1 MLNGKFFDTTEVS
14 KMFAGFTF
22 PGFDV
27 EALMATQRKNLEAF
41 TQANQLAVAGFQ
53 ALAKMQVELTRA
65 AMDQAST
72 LVRDWAETS
81 APEVK
86 LQKQAEFA
94 KQALEKG
101 VSNTRE
107 LVQLAGKT
115 QTEAFDVL
123 KKRFT
128 ESVDEM
134 TSFVKKEAKKEI
146 KVAQRQ

>member
-107 LVQLAGKT
+107 LVELASKT

-123 KKRFT
+123 NKRFT

>member
-1 MLNGKFFDTTEVS
+1 MLTGKFFDTADVS

-53 ALAKMQVELTRA
+53 ALAKMQVELSRA
-65 AMDQAST
+65 AMEQASA

-81 APEVK
+81 TPEVK

-107 LVQLAGKT
+107 LVQLAGKA

-134 TSFVKKEAKKEI
+134 TSLVKKEAKKEI
-146 KVAQRQ
+146 KVAARA

>member
-107 LVQLAGKT
+107 LVELASKT